1 MSEKIVRIGGA
12 SVAMGDSSEA
22 VPQLLRDGKKLDY
35 LIFDYM
41 SEGILGL
48 LAQMSEKDP
57 LAFPTYFLDGQVGP
71 YLHDVMAKGVKLIAN
86 AGGNNPSGLAKAI
99 EKFAAERGLK
109 PRIAIVEGDD
119 LRHMIPELKK
129 EGYKHMFSGA
139 EFPDNLSIANAYL
152 GAFPIAAALA
162 AGADIVL
169 TGRVVDSATTL
180 GALIHEFGWKQD
192 QYDLLAAGTLI
203 GHLLECST
211 MVTGG
216 THTDWRDVP
225 DWHNTGYPIGE
236 CKADGTCVITKV
248 ENTGGLVSVGVVA
261 EQMLYEVSD
270 PQSYFVPDVTCDF
283 SEVKLKQVG
292 ENRVL
297 VSNAKGYPP
306 TSTYKVTCAYQYG
319 WRAVSFQPVL
329 GFEAVD
335 KANRI
340 AEATFT
346 RINGML
352 RDRNLGEFSLTH
364 KEVMGAEETYG
375 AQGRRRDAREV
386 MLRMVVEHKEKPA
399 MDVYARE
406 VTQCITAMSVGTA
419 VGFVQSIAPAYR
431 VFLFLMPKT
440 KIEASITFEGKT
452 TVVKVPTNG
461 GFTPSMMKK
470 LATPASPDDADPTM
484 TVPLI
489 RLAWARSGDKGNLF
503 NVAVIARKPEYLPY
517 ISAALTIDAVA
528 NWYKHLF
535 EAGKPPR
542 VERFEVPGVNAVN
555 MLVHDSLGG
564 GSVGSARMDA
574 FAKGMG
580 QQMLEFPIP
589 VSKTLHAELERIE
602 RDKHYAYPKTG
613 D

>member
-12 SVAMGDSSEA
+12 SVAMGDSAEA
-22 VPQLLRDGKKLDY
+22 VPQLLRDKGKLDY
-35 LIFDYM
+35 LIFDYL
-41 SEGILGL
+41 SEGVLGL
-48 LAQMSEKDP
+48 LAQMAERD
-57 LAFPTYFLDGQVGP
+57 AEAYPTYFLDGQVGP
-71 YLHDVMAKGVKLIAN
+71 YLHDVLAKGVKLIAN
-86 AGGNNPSGLAKAI
+86 AGGNNPAGLARAI

-109 PRIAIVEGDD
+109 PKIAVVEGDD
-119 LRHMIPELKK
+119 LRGLIPQLKK
-129 EGYKHMFSGA
+129 EGYKHMFSGE
-139 EFPDNLSIANAYL
+139 EFPDNLAIANAYL

-162 AGADIVL
+162 EGADIVL

-180 GALIHEFGWKQD
+180 GALIHEFGWKHD

-225 DWHNTGYPIGE
+225 DWDNTGYPIGE
-236 CKADGTCVITKV
+236 CKADGTAVITKV
-248 ENTGGLVSVGVVA
+248 SNTGGLVNVGVVA

-270 PQSYFVPDVTCDF
+270 PQAYFVPDVTCDF
-283 SEVKLKQVG
+283 SEVKLEQVG

-306 TSTYKVTCAYQYG
+306 TSTYKVTSAYQYG
-319 WRAVSFQPVL
+319 WRAVSYQPVM
-329 GFEAVD
+329 GMEAVD

-340 AEATFT
+340 AEATFK
-346 RINGML
+346 RINGLL

-375 AQGRRRDAREV
+375 AQGRRKDAREV
-386 MLRMVVEHKEKPA
+386 MLRMVVEHTEKPA

-419 VGFVQSIAPAYR
+419 VGFVQSVAPAYK
-431 VFLFLMPKT
+431 VFLFLMPKS
-440 KIEASITFEGKT
+440 KIEASITFNGKT
-452 TVVKVPTNG
+452 TKVKVPTEG
-461 GFTPSMMKK
+461 GYSPGMAKKHTPP
-470 LATPASPDDADPTM
+470 PAPTDADPSI
-484 TVPLI
+484 TVPMV

-503 NVAVIARKPEYLPY
+503 NVALIARKPEYLPY
-517 ISAALTIDAVA
+517 ISAALTTEAVA

-535 EAGKPPR
+535 AAGKSPR
-542 VERFEVPGVNAVN
+542 VDRFEVPGVYAVN
-555 MLVHDSLGG
+555 MLVHDSLAG
-564 GSVGSARMDA
+564 GSVASARMDA

-580 QQMLEFPIP
+580 QQMLEFPVP
-589 VSKTLHAELERIE
+589 VSKALLAELDRIE
-602 RDKHYAYPKTG
+602 RDKHYAYPKAS